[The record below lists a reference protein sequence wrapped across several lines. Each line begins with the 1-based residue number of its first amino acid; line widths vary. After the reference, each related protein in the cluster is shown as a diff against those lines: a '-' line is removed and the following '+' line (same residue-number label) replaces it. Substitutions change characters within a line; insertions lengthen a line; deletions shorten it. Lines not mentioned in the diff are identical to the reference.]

1 MVRVEK
7 DNESCESAMGT
18 DMMLCRLCWM
28 LFPAQGPTAPQVFDI
43 PQIDCKVFD
52 DTRGAYNGSE
62 C

>member
-43 PQIDCKVFD
+43 PQIDCEGV
-52 DTRGAYNGSE
+52 
-62 C
+62 